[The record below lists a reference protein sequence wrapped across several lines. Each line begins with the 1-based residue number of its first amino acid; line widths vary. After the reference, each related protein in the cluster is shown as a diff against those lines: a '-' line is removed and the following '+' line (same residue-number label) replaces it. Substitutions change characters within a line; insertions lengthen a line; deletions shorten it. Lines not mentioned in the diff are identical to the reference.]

1 MAGSSADP
9 KKAVMI
15 VVALLA
21 IIAAAGFMFK
31 SSRGE
36 ANDAAARA
44 EKNATPEA
52 VAKQYESSNIP
63 PQARAAAM
71 NAMRAHGLE
80 ASTHK

>member
-9 KKAVMI
+9 KKTVMI

-36 ANDAAARA
+36 SNDAAARA
-44 EKNATPEA
+44 DKNATPEA
-52 VAKQYESSNIP
+52 VAKQYDSSSLP

-71 NAMRAHGLE
+71 NAARAHGLE
-80 ASTHK
+80 AQAHK